1 MNIVLSSC
9 NILCANLLPQGRPIT
24 HVEGDVDGENSGREE
39 TGGGLVIKSCLTL
52 ATPWTVAHR
61 LLCPWGFP
69 RKNTGV
75 GCHFL
80 LQGIFPTQGSNPRLL
95 HCRRILYWEPPG
107 KSRLACLIGF
117 GPHLV
122 TSTGVSRV
130 EDFTLGSW
138 CGSCPEPWIPEHSG
152 GSLGAEL
159 TTVPLAKQRLGKWEH
174 VGVRTS
180 LTQSCQVLPTF
191 CKKYF
196 FSPWKLIK
204 IHVMIS
210 VPTGSCR
217 ILLSC
222 WSSFLLID
230 TSLSSCT

>member
-1 MNIVLSSC
+1 MATSLPFQGASVCIWLLSQRKEVPTETPFMNIVLSSC

-117 GPHLV
+117 GPYLV

-130 EDFTLGSW
+130 EDFTLGS
-138 CGSCPEPWIPEHSG
+138 
-152 GSLGAEL
+152 
-159 TTVPLAKQRLGKWEH
+159 
-174 VGVRTS
+174 
-180 LTQSCQVLPTF
+180 
-191 CKKYF
+191 
-196 FSPWKLIK
+196 
-204 IHVMIS
+204 
-210 VPTGSCR
+210 
-217 ILLSC
+217 
-222 WSSFLLID
+222 
-230 TSLSSCT
+230 